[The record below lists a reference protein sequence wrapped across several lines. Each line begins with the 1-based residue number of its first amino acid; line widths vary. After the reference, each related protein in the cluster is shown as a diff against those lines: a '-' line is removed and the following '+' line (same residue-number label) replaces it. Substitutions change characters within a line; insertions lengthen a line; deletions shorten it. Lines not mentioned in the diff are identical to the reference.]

1 MFKQITTAQK
11 KKSSEAKAIGQI
23 CLKESECVSP
33 VIKFFLC
40 TFEDNFQI
48 ILRYVNLYNMKLL
61 LSFQENKSWFLHV
74 NIIFL

>member
-1 MFKQITTAQK
+1 MAQK

-48 ILRYVNLYNMKLL
+48 I
-61 LSFQENKSWFLHV
+61 
-74 NIIFL
+74 